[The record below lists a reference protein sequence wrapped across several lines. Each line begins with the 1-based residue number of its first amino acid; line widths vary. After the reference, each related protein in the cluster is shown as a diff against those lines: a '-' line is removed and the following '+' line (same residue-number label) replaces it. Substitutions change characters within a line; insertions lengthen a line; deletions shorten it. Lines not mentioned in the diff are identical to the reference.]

1 MSADGRER
9 ERCVRATP
17 LTSLT
22 ARLLA
27 IRATD
32 WAPPVRHAVMMR
44 LDACP
49 VTLLVEALPLVD
61 HLARERERGDSLRG
75 LIDRRLPDE
84 VLREA
89 ARAPDAL
96 VRRAA
101 WRRLIGSGGAGGED
115 LAEAARDR
123 DVTVRRV
130 AAAAL
135 ARLEPGERR
144 RVARILVEDPVGA
157 VAAPALGELV
167 ALDGAPAIEPALSG
181 RSAGVRR
188 AARDWAAVRG
198 IDRPR
203 RLPPAAPEPLGPSRH
218 PARGAARAPHAE
230 RRAAGRD
237 RLGAANR
244 LT

>member
-188 AARDWAAVRG
+188 AARDWRRSAASTARAVYL
-198 IDRPR
+198 
-203 RLPPAAPEPLGPSRH
+203 RLRPSRWVH
-218 PARGAARAPHAE
+218 LATLLEVQRELPMLSAAQQDAIDWVLRT
-230 RRAAGRD
+230 D
-237 RLGAANR
+237 
-244 LT
+244 